1 MITFIFPRRLHR
13 LAYFIRGLIFDT
25 IAGFLYSLGTT
36 MNARIWWALVI
47 ILTIYGMFFIIL
59 PRIRDIGMSGW
70 WVLAML
76 IPIADAVFGIILLF
90 RAPMSVS
97 EGLKSLPP
105 TPGGAS
111 VSSPHLSPGVA
122 EL

>member
-13 LAYFIRGLIFDT
+13 LAYFIRALIFDA

-36 MNARIWWALVI
+36 RNARIWWASVI
-47 ILTIYGMFFIIL
+47 ILTIYGMLFIVL

-76 IPIADAVFGIILLF
+76 IPIADAVFGVILLF
-90 RAPMSVS
+90 RAPMSLS
-97 EGLKSLPP
+97 EGPESQQP

-111 VSSPHLSPGVA
+111 VSNPHLNPRVA
-122 EL
+122 DL